1 VRGDRPRALG
11 VTATR
16 QVFRRG
22 APEGRSPYGERG
34 GSRAKVLGP
43 KARSPV
49 APTNL
54 CEAKMSPERP
64 AKGVAAARDGVKMWY
79 VYLLRCADGSLYSG
93 STTDLTKRLK
103 RHLSGRGGKYTRAK
117 KAVALEY
124 AENFNARRDAL
135 KREIEIK
142 KLSRFN
148 KEKLVRFGN
157 GKRYVPIGTEKN

>member
-1 VRGDRPRALG
+1 
-11 VTATR
+11 
-16 QVFRRG
+16 
-22 APEGRSPYGERG
+22 
-34 GSRAKVLGP
+34 
-43 KARSPV
+43 
-49 APTNL
+49 
-54 CEAKMSPERP
+54 
-64 AKGVAAARDGVKMWY
+64 MWY

-142 KLSRFN
+142 KLNHLN
-148 KEKLVRFGN
+148 KEKLIRFGN
-157 GKRYVPIGTEKN
+157 GKRYVSLGIEKN